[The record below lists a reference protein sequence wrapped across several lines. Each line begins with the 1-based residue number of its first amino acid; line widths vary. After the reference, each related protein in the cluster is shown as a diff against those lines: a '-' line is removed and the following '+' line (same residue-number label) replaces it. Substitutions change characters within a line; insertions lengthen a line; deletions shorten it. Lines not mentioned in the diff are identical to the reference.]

1 MLASYIDK
9 FGQFKIQE
17 KDLSQQLAWLLLQI
31 ESINQLIANFQS
43 QTQKEISY
51 LLLLI
56 HKEGHKIH
64 QRIKHEDEEGNCNRG
79 I

>member
-56 HKEGHKIH
+56 HKEDHTIH
-64 QRIKHEDEEGNCNRG
+64 QRIKHEDEEGNCNQG